1 MQVHMLWIYSSR
13 KVNDMHIVEDDR
25 YRVKCHVSRKDLHIH
40 GITVDDIVNRTPLAR
55 IFFKKASEL
64 AKNSTGY
71 EWPHSAYSMQ
81 LEFYQSDIVITF
93 SERVDDY
100 IYNLK
105 QTALTMDKGEAESL
119 EKMIFTLE
127 TLDESGQRAMI
138 SNFEHSVRDA
148 ME

>member
-1 MQVHMLWIYSSR
+1 
-13 KVNDMHIVEDDR
+13 MHIVEDAR
-25 YRVKCHVSRKDLHIH
+25 YRVSCHVSRKDLHIH

-55 IFFKKASEL
+55 IFFSKAGEL
-64 AKNSTGY
+64 AKNSTDY
-71 EWPHSAYSMQ
+71 EWPHSAYSMK
-81 LEFYQSDIVITF
+81 LDFYPDDIVITF

-127 TLDESGQRAMI
+127 SLDESSKRAMI

-148 ME
+148 MQ